1 MTVKK
6 DPNQTSNDP
15 RIEGERL
22 LTRKLAWTK
31 RAIFMEN
38 FWLKLW
44 GPVSVIALFLLAC
57 LFELWPYLSPLAH
70 RVVLALFLLGF
81 LASLYPFFSLRWPKE
96 DQALKRLDNNGTL
109 PHHPAQ
115 AFKDNLSP
123 DLATT
128 ETRNLWV
135 QFKQRLVEKIKQLR
149 IPLPSPNTAQK
160 DPYALRMVLMLALAA
175 GLFIQGGNIGPLL
188 SQGLTPP
195 PMINLS
201 NMRVDAWVTPPSYTG
216 EPPILIT
223 DGGKEQLDQ
232 KQSDK
237 KTAFKVPENAILTIR
252 VNGKNTDKIT
262 LDSANNE
269 QVAVKAK
276 KRVPKNA
283 LKTTRDFH
291 IKLKHNGAVSLQL
304 DQMPF
309 TNWEFDVIDDTPP
322 IIGLIETPVR
332 AQSGA
337 LKLKYRIVDDY
348 GVMSAKAQITNL
360 TVDGKPLPEN
370 LKPHEIPLGTPPN
383 YPLNLPEIGTKSGE
397 GETFKDLTRHPWA
410 GLVGTLVLS
419 ATDEGGNSSNSP
431 ELKLEI
437 PAYKFTKPMAKNIIR
452 LRKQLILT
460 PHESAITARLLYG
473 LTTNKKPFEKDLGLY
488 LGLRVSSM
496 RLRNARTR
504 EQKEKVAELLYELA
518 RHVEDGDLS
527 RAERELRSAQ
537 EALRKALQ
545 ENASAEEI
553 QKRVDELRKAL
564 QKYMQELAKQQQ
576 KQNHANRANNNKKSV
591 NSKDLDQMLKTIEE
605 LAKSGSK
612 DLARKM
618 LSQMQNM
625 LENLQTGKN
634 QQNQQQTEAAKQ
646 LQELGELLRKQQE
659 LMDRTFTERRQ
670 QNNSHRRPQNN
681 TPSGQDK
688 QRNDLHQKQQQ
699 GQKHQAGKKAHS
711 LEKDQEALRKQLEK
725 ILQQMKKNAR
735 GGQKNNN
742 NNALEKAKRAMGQA
756 QQMLQKNDFTN
767 ALSQEGQALN
777 QLRSGMEQLSQE
789 MGGQQSGQGGGRK
802 QSGKDPLGRPSGQ
815 SGLDTS
821 QNTKVPDKIDIQRAR
836 EILRDLQEKASDRN
850 RPTLELDYF
859 ERLLKRF

>member
-1 MTVKK
+1 MILKK
-6 DPNQTSNDP
+6 DPKQTSNDP

-38 FWLKLW
+38 FWLRLW
-44 GPVSVIALFLLAC
+44 APASVIALFLLAC
-57 LFELWPYLSPLAH
+57 LFELWPHLSPLAH

-81 LASLYPFFSLRWPKE
+81 LASLYTFFSLRWPKE

-123 DLATT
+123 DLATA

-160 DPYALRMVLMLALAA
+160 DPYALRMVLLLGLAA

-195 PMINLS
+195 PMVNLS

-216 EPPILIT
+216 EPPLLIT
-223 DGGKEQLDQ
+223 DGSKELVSE
-232 KQSDK
+232 KQEDK
-237 KTAFKVPENAILTIR
+237 KTAFTVPENSILTIR
-252 VNGKNTDKIT
+252 VNGKKTDQII
-262 LDSANNE
+262 LDSPNNE
-269 QVAVKAK
+269 PVAVKAK
-276 KRVPKNA
+276 KRIAPNA

-291 IKLKHNGAVSLQL
+291 IKLKQNGAVSLQL
-304 DQMPF
+304 DQIPLSR
-309 TNWEFDVIDDTPP
+309 WQFDVTDDAPP
-322 IIGLIETPVR
+322 IIGLIETPNR

-337 LKLKYRIVDDY
+337 LKLKYRVVDDY

-360 TVDGKPLPEN
+360 MVDGKPLPKN
-370 LKPHEIPLGTPPN
+370 LKPHEVPLGSPPN
-383 YPLNLPEIGTKSGE
+383 YPLNLSEIGTKSGE

-419 ATDEGGNSSNSP
+419 ATDEGGNTSNSP

-460 PHESAITARLLYG
+460 PHESAITARLLYNI
-473 LTTNKKPFEKDLGLY
+473 TANKEPFEKDLGVY
-488 LGLRVSSM
+488 LGLRVASL
-496 RLRNARTR
+496 RLRKARTR
-504 EQKEKVAELLYELA
+504 QEKEELAEFLYELA

-564 QKYMQELAKQQQ
+564 EKYMQELAKRQQ
-576 KQNHANRANNNKKSV
+576 KQDNHNGSKNSKKSV
-591 NSKDLDQMLKTIEE
+591 NSKNLEQMLKTIEE

-634 QQNQQQTEAAKQ
+634 QQNQQQTETAKQ

-670 QNNSHRRPQNN
+670 QNNSHSRPQNN
-681 TPSGQDK
+681 NQGQRDK
-688 QRNDLHQKQQQ
+688 QRNDLGQKGQQ
-699 GQKHQAGKKAHS
+699 GQKPQHGKTAHS

-725 ILQQMKKNAR
+725 LLQQMKKSGR
-735 GGQKNNN
+735 GGQNSK
-742 NNALEKAKRAMGQA
+742 ALQGAKRAMGKA
-756 QQMLQKNDFTN
+756 QKMLQQNNLTN

-789 MGGQQSGQGGGRK
+789 MGGQKSGQGGGRK
-802 QSGKDPLGRPSGQ
+802 QSGKDPLGRPSGR

-836 EILRDLQEKASDRN
+836 EILRDLQEKASDPK